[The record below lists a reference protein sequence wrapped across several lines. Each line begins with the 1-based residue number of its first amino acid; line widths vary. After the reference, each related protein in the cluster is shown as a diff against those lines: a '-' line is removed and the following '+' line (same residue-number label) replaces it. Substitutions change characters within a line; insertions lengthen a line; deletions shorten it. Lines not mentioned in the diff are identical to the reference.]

1 MKLEIKMTTDELDAE
16 IARQEKCL
24 AQLPGDF
31 DFPLFNSKHAVES
44 QRRSGYRNT
53 AAAAREIVDNAIEAK
68 ATRIDVF
75 FEQAKR
81 EGKPEKAEKAKGKKA
96 KDTESASV
104 TAVAFLDNGSGMSD
118 KMVRY
123 ALSWGAGTHFDEL
136 GTIGRFGFG
145 LPNASIN
152 QTRRVEV
159 YTKRRTDS
167 QVTKAWLD
175 INDVKDHGVTRIE
188 KPETAE
194 LPEFVQRYLKDND
207 LTFEHGTVVVWVLP
221 DRLSYRKA
229 STLKEHLLDDFGV
242 TYRYM
247 LNGLELQVAGK
258 RVDAVDPFFLTPGTR
273 YYLPEEEGGAIK
285 IFDQMIPVRY
295 YQDEDTGE
303 LHLEHVAK
311 ANELDPEN
319 EKTLAV
325 GALQVRIVRFPPGF
339 SVFKKGKAQSDA
351 NRRFEIRKARRGM
364 SFVRRDREIETVDV
378 FPRSMRDI
386 NAGLGDWPLL
396 QGYAYHWGIEVRFN
410 PQLDE
415 VFGIANDKQTVRPI
429 EDFWRLLAS
438 DEFEIDALLRAEN
451 NWQSKERDK
460 KKPIIVESAEPSPA
474 ENAAALADR
483 IDGEPNKVPEKD
495 QEKVEKATE
504 EEAKKRVG
512 VTETTIEEAKDAIKK
527 QGQRRA
533 YKIEYYDDPSGANGP
548 FFEPEWRP
556 GNVVVAKV
564 NRQHPFYSAFY
575 AELLGLE
582 GGSRARYALDIV
594 LFALAKA
601 ELRIEDPVT
610 KMWNESLRLKQWSPF
625 LSNALKVLEQT
636 ARADDPQG
644 DAEGN
649 QEETFE
655 AAE

>member
-1 MKLEIKMTTDELDAE
+1 MTTDALDAE
-16 IARQEKCL
+16 IARQEKYL
-24 AQLPGDF
+24 AQLPENF

-68 ATRIDVF
+68 ATRIDLF

-81 EGKPEKAEKAKGKKA
+81 EASSEKGKGKKS
-96 KDTESASV
+96 KDSESASV

-118 KMVRY
+118 KMARY

-136 GTIGRFGFG
+136 GTIGKFGFG

-159 YTKRRTDS
+159 YTKRRGDR
-167 QVTKAWLD
+167 QIAKAWLD
-175 INDVKDHGVTRIE
+175 INSVQAHGLTTIE
-188 KPETAE
+188 EPVTAE
-194 LPEFVQRYLKDND
+194 LPEFVQRYLKDNE
-207 LTFEHGTVVVWVLP
+207 LTFEHGTVVVWVTP
-221 DRLSYRKA
+221 DRLSYRKG

-247 LNGLELQVAGK
+247 LNGVELRVAGK
-258 RVDAVDPFFLTPGTR
+258 LVDPVDPFFLTPGAR
-273 YYLPEEEGGAIK
+273 YYVPQAEGGAIK
-285 IFDQMIPVRY
+285 MHEQMIPVRY
-295 YQDEDTGE
+295 YQDEETGE
-303 LHLEHVAK
+303 LHLDHVEK
-311 ANELDPEN
+311 AIDLDPEN

-325 GALQVRIVRFPPGF
+325 GAIEVRIVRFPPGF
-339 SVFKKGKAQSDA
+339 SVAKKGGAANDA
-351 NRRFEIRKARRGM
+351 NRRWEIRKSRRGM
-364 SFVRRDREIETVDV
+364 SFVRHDREIETVDV
-378 FPRSMRDI
+378 FPRSMRDAA
-386 NAGLGDWPLL
+386 AGLGDWPLL

-438 DEFEIDALLRAEN
+438 EEFEIDAMLRAEN
-451 NWQSKERDK
+451 NWQSKQREK
-460 KKPIIVESAEPSPA
+460 KKPVVKESEEPSPA

-483 IDGEPNKVPEKD
+483 IEGEPNKVPEKD
-495 QEKVEKATE
+495 QEKVEKAAE
-504 EEAKKRVG
+504 EEAQKRVG
-512 VTETTIEEAKDAIKK
+512 VTEATVEEAKAAIKK
-527 QGQRRA
+527 RGQRRA
-533 YKIEYYDDPSGANGP
+533 YKIEYYDDPMGAHGP
-548 FFEPEWRP
+548 FFQPEWGP
-556 GNVVVAKV
+556 GPLVVAKV

-594 LFALAKA
+594 LLALAKA

-610 KMWNESLRLKQWSPF
+610 KIWNENLRQKQWSPF

-636 ARADDPQG
+636 AHADDQQGG

-649 QEETFE
+649 QEETF
-655 AAE
+655 AAVE

>member
-1 MKLEIKMTTDELDAE
+1 MTTDALDAE
-16 IARQEKCL
+16 IARQDKYL
-24 AQLPGDF
+24 AQLPENF

-53 AAAAREIVDNAIEAK
+53 ASAAREIVDNAIEAK
-68 ATRIDVF
+68 ATRIDLF
-75 FEQAKR
+75 FDQARR
-81 EGKPEKAEKAKGKKA
+81 EKSKGKKDA
-96 KDTESASV
+96 EAV
-104 TAVAFLDNGSGMSD
+104 TAVAFLDNGSGMSE
-118 KMVRY
+118 KMARY

-136 GTIGRFGFG
+136 GTIGKFGFG

-159 YTKRRTDS
+159 YTKRRTDAK
-167 QVTKAWLD
+167 VTMAWLD
-175 INDVKDHGVTRIE
+175 INSVQAHGLTKIE
-188 KPETAE
+188 KPVPAE

-207 LTFEHGTVVVWVLP
+207 LTFEHGTVVVWVTP

-247 LNGLELQVAGK
+247 LSNVELRVAGK
-258 RVDAVDPFFLTPGTR
+258 LVDAVDPFFLTPGAR
-273 YYLPEEEGGAIK
+273 YYLPEEQGGAIK
-285 IFDQMIPVRY
+285 VFEQMIPVRY
-295 YQDEDTGE
+295 YQDEETGS
-303 LHLEHVAK
+303 LHLEHVEK
-311 ANELDPEN
+311 ASELDPEN

-325 GALQVRIVRFPPGF
+325 GAIEVRIVRFPPGF
-339 SVFKKGKAQSDA
+339 SVHKKGKAEEDT

-364 SFVRRDREIETVDV
+364 SFVRHDREIETVDV
-378 FPRSMRDI
+378 FPRSMRDVS
-386 NAGLGDWPLL
+386 AGLGDWPLL

-438 DEFEIDALLRAEN
+438 ENFEVDAMLRAEN
-451 NWQSKERDK
+451 LWQHKQRDK
-460 KKPIIVESAEPSPA
+460 KKPVIITSEEPSPA

-504 EEAKKRVG
+504 EEANKRVG
-512 VTETTIEEAKDAIKK
+512 VTEATLEEAKEAIKK
-527 QGQRRA
+527 QGKRRG

-564 NRQHPFYSAFY
+564 NRQHPFYSTFY
-575 AELLGLE
+575 AALLDLE

-594 LFALAKA
+594 LLALAKA

-610 KMWNESLRLKQWSPF
+610 KMWNENLRQKQWSPF

-636 ARADDPQG
+636 AHVDEPQG

-649 QEETFE
+649 QEDSFGLAE
-655 AAE
+655 ATVE